1 MYLAY
6 YQSDYSAKNKLEKAI
21 IEYLR
26 SIDRTLIQDADFK
39 EFTDKVISKINEI
52 CQEYSRCKAKKPHLW
67 TPGVKTEKDVMISG
81 IDVVNFYFYHSSKD
95 YKEGVI
101 FIDRVQ

>member
-6 YQSDYSAKNKLEKAI
+6 YASDYSAKNKLEKAI

-26 SIDRTLIQDADFK
+26 SIDRTVIQDEDF
-39 EFTDKVISKINEI
+39 ESFTKKVFKKIQEI
-52 CQEYSRCKAKKPHLW
+52 NTENNRCKPKNPKLWNPRVDEKKDFTL
-67 TPGVKTEKDVMISG
+67 TG

-95 YKEGVI
+95 YREGVI
-101 FIDRVQ
+101 FIDKV

>member
-6 YQSDYSAKNKLEKAI
+6 YDNDYSAKNKLEKAI

-26 SIDRTLIQDADFK
+26 SIDRTVVQDEDFM
-39 EFTDKVISKINEI
+39 EFTDRVIAKIRKI
-52 CQEYSRCKAKKPHLW
+52 CKENSRCKPKDPHLW
-67 TPGVKTEKDVMISG
+67 SPGIDDEKDLTLSG

-95 YKEGVI
+95 YREGVI
-101 FIDRVQ
+101 FIDKV